1 MAYKFKFQRIL
12 DTKEIVENAKKGEMA
27 EKNKQISEVNIEI
40 ENLDN
45 EYLRY
50 KDEYN
55 AKLQDGLNVFEMR
68 IMNMNMKMFEDKR
81 QRLTS
86 KLEVLNQEL
95 EKIKG
100 EYIEVMKDRKSF
112 ENLKEKDFEKHLE
125 KERKEEEKLID
136 ELVTFKKNKAGE

>member
-55 AKLQDGLNVFEMR
+55 SKLQDGLNVFEMR